1 MEAEI
6 INDELSEKMYNIV
19 TQNQIKTI
27 LEIGSCTG
35 EGSTLS
41 FINGIIDSNQQRN
54 CTLFCME
61 LNFDKYNQLWNN
73 HKEHTFINFCNHS
86 SIEIL
91 EYPPFEDIKNFYDNV
106 KTNLNQYPLKLIES
120 WYNYELDYLIK
131 NKPITG
137 GIDIIKERHSIDW
150 FDIVLIDGS
159 EFTGLVEFRKIKN
172 SKFIILDDINSFK
185 NYDNYQTLL
194 NHKNYVRLDKNW
206 ELRNG
211 YAIFMRK

>member
-120 WYNYELDYLIK
+120 WYN
-131 NKPITG
+131 
-137 GIDIIKERHSIDW
+137 
-150 FDIVLIDGS
+150 IVLIDGS

-194 NHKNYVRLDKNW
+194 NHKNYVRLDKNL